1 MVWLQGAGDDLEQAV
16 LAVAGKPAWG
26 HAGPF
31 LCVYPFVDHGLRGR
45 CLIAS
50 LLLGPYTSL
59 GTDWLPLC
67 AAPALGGA
75 FQGQPNRGSRLP
87 VCLGHFAQHDL
98 RGNLG
103 AWLLGWVVAS
113 WSHGWHA
120 CSTGSV
126 DATALC
132 RHGSAPAWLVACG

>member
-1 MVWLQGAGDDLEQAV
+1 MLLLCAGIVAPGHDTGVATAQEGPAATSQVYRIMVWLQGAGDDLEQAV

-67 AAPALGGA
+67 AAPALGGLS
-75 FQGQPNRGSRLP
+75 G
-87 VCLGHFAQHDL
+87 
-98 RGNLG
+98 
-103 AWLLGWVVAS
+103 
-113 WSHGWHA
+113 
-120 CSTGSV
+120 
-126 DATALC
+126 
-132 RHGSAPAWLVACG
+132 PA